1 MRMRHKAGGAK
12 HDHFRALEVLL
23 GALEEM
29 AGIMYD
35 QARIIEERKAVDE
48 EIGRQ
53 LADRRASVTDL
64 ISKVEEEYADVY

>member
-1 MRMRHKAGGAK
+1 MTTLE
-12 HDHFRALEVLL
+12 ALEVLL

-29 AGIMYD
+29 AGIMYE

-53 LADRRASVTDL
+53 LADRRASATDL